1 MSQADARS
9 AASSDMISI
18 HDTAVKAVAIT
29 FDDGPNPE
37 FTPQML
43 DIFREEGGR
52 ATFYMTGDQIERY
65 PDTAK
70 LVQNEGHEIGN
81 HTYTHPNL
89 TELDEDA
96 VRAELVRTG
105 DLIRE
110 TAGVQPSTF
119 RPPYL
124 ATDAQV
130 ERIAR
135 ELGYAVIGGV
145 NGTAR
150 DWDMPGAEHIL
161 SASLAVSEPGSIL
174 VFHDGYGDRSQTV
187 EAVRALVKTL
197 KKEGYVFLTAS
208 ELLATK

>member
-37 FTPQML
+37 FTPQIL

-65 PDTAK
+65 PDTAR

-89 TELDEDA
+89 TELDEGA
-96 VRAELVRTG
+96 VRAEMVRTG
-105 DLIRE
+105 DLIRGKV
-110 TAGVQPSTF
+110 GVQPSTF

-145 NGTAR
+145 NGAAR
-150 DWDMPGAEHIL
+150 DWDMPGVEHIL
-161 SASLAVSEPGSIL
+161 NASLAVSEPGSIL
-174 VFHDGYGDRSQTV
+174 VFHDGHGDRSQTV

>member
-1 MSQADARS
+1 MNQAEDRFAP
-9 AASSDMISI
+9 SSEMISI
-18 HDTAVKAVAIT
+18 HPTSVKAVAIT

-37 FTPQML
+37 FTPQIL
-43 DIFREEGGR
+43 EIFREEGGR
-52 ATFYMTGDQIERY
+52 ATFYMTGEQIERY
-65 PDTAK
+65 PDTAR
-70 LVQNEGHEIGN
+70 LVHETGHEIGN
-81 HTYTHPNL
+81 HSYAHPNL

-110 TAGVQPSTF
+110 TVGVRSETF

-124 ATDAQV
+124 ATDAMV

-145 NGTAR
+145 NGAAR
-150 DWDMPGAEHIL
+150 DWEMPGADHIL
-161 SASLAVSEPGSIL
+161 EASLAVAEPGSIF

-187 EAVRALVKTL
+187 EAVRALVRTL

-208 ELLATK
+208 ELLSQA

>member
-1 MSQADARS
+1 MSQAEAQS
-9 AASSDMISI
+9 QYSSIMISI
-18 HDTAVKAVAIT
+18 HGTAAKAIAVT

-52 ATFYMTGDQIERY
+52 ATFYMTGDQIARY
-65 PDTAK
+65 PDTAR
-70 LVQNEGHEIGN
+70 LVQAEGHEIGN
-81 HTYTHPNL
+81 HSYTHPNL
-89 TELDEDA
+89 TELDEGA

-110 TAGVQPSTF
+110 TVGVQPATF

-124 ATDAQV
+124 ATDAKV

-145 NGTAR
+145 NGAAR
-150 DWDMPGAEHIL
+150 DWEMPGADHIL
-161 SASLAVSEPGSIL
+161 EVSLAVAKPGSFL
-174 VFHDGYGDRSQTV
+174 LFHDGYGDRSQTV
-187 EAVRALVKTL
+187 EAVRVLVKTL
-197 KKEGYVFLTAS
+197 KKEGYMFVTAS
-208 ELLATK
+208 ELLAMK

>member
-1 MSQADARS
+1 MSQVDARS
-9 AASSDMISI
+9 AASSGMISI
-18 HDTAVKAVAIT
+18 HGTVFKAVAIT

-65 PDTAK
+65 PDTAR
-70 LVQNEGHEIGN
+70 LVQAEGHEIGN
-81 HTYTHPNL
+81 HTYTHPHL
-89 TELDEDA
+89 TELDEET

-105 DLIRE
+105 ELIRE
-110 TAGVQPSTF
+110 AVGVWPATF

-130 ERIAR
+130 ESIAR

-145 NGTAR
+145 NGAAR

-161 SASLAVSEPGSIL
+161 NASLAVSEPGSIL
-174 VFHDGYGDRSQTV
+174 VFHDGHGDRSQTV
-187 EAVRALVKTL
+187 EVVRELVKTL
-197 KKEGYVFLTAS
+197 RKEGYVFLTVG